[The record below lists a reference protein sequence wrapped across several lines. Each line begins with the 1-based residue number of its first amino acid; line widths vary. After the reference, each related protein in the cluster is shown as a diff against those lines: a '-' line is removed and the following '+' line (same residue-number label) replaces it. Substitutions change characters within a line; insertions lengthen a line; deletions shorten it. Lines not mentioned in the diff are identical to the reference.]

1 MQVHVTGR
9 HFDLSERVKRE
20 AIEKMTRV
28 ERLWDHFLEM
38 EIVFDEDKNPRIAEP
53 VHCEV
58 TLHAKG
64 QYLHA
69 AATGKD
75 HTEAIDRAS
84 AKLERQ
90 VRKLKT
96 RIVSRRQRAEPMRG
110 RIPVSAAALA
120 DE

>member
-1 MQVHVTGR
+1 MQINVTGR
-9 HFDLSERVKRE
+9 HLDLSERVKRE
-20 AIEKMTRV
+20 AIEKMARAS
-28 ERLWDHFLEM
+28 RLWDRFIEM

-64 QYLHA
+64 RYLHA

-75 HTEAIDRAS
+75 HSEAIDRAGK
-84 AKLERQ
+84 KLERQ

-96 RIVSRRQRAEPMRG
+96 RIVAGRTRAESTRG
-110 RIPVSAAALA
+110 RQPVVAGSIP
-120 DE
+120 EE